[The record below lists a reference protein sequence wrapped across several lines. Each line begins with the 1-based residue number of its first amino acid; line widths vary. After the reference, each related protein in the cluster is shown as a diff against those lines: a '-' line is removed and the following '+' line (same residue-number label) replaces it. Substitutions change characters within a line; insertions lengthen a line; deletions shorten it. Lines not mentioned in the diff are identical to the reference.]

1 MMRIMII
8 AAILSAATNLLFMIM
23 VDMDKSLVFL
33 TFMISTDNLSQG
45 MALTA
50 FVGFLSLL
58 VNRQFTAV
66 QYAMFSSV
74 MTLFPKI
81 LGGYSG
87 GMVEQ
92 MGYANFYLMTAVIG
106 IPVVLMLIYAV
117 KINAFVFTQN
127 NTSKTTDDTT

>member
-1 MMRIMII
+1 MR
-8 AAILSAATNLLFMIM
+8 LFLLA
-23 VDMDKSLVFL
+23 V
-33 TFMISTDNLSQG
+33 
-45 MALTA
+45 
-50 FVGFLSLL
+50 FVGFLSML

-92 MGYANFYLMTAVIG
+92 LGFANFYLMTTIIG
-106 IPVVLMLIYAV
+106 IPVVLMLIYAA
-117 KINAFVFTQN
+117 KINAFDFTKINPKQEA
-127 NTSKTTDDTT
+127 

>member
-1 MMRIMII
+1 MM
-8 AAILSAATNLLFMIM
+8 M
-23 VDMDKSLVFL
+23 VEMDKSLAFL
-33 TFMISTDNLSQG
+33 TFMISADNLSQG

-92 MGYANFYLMTAVIG
+92 MGFANFYLMTAVIG

-117 KINAFVFTQN
+117 RINAFHFE
-127 NTSKTTDDTT
+127 SKTPKQETW